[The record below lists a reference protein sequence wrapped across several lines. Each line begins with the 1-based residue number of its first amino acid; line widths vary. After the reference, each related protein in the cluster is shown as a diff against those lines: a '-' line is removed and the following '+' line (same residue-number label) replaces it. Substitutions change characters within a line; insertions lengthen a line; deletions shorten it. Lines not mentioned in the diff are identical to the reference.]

1 MAWVSVAVGGA
12 TALLGASTASKAA
25 NAQQEATQAQIDLMT
40 RMYEDSVARGDEQL
54 AAQYANSLKT
64 LNQQLGSTQQT
75 VNQQNALASQVKN
88 EQKSIAAGYQNDALT
103 ASQRTLNAQLGYL
116 SPYADTGYDANQQLA
131 VNMGLAPGQSTFQT
145 TPGYE
150 FMMDEA
156 IGAVEGSAAAAG
168 GVMSGA
174 TMDAINYTA
183 SGIADQEYDQYM
195 AGLTDMAN
203 RGYSASTGMAQ
214 ASGQAGATNQNIYAN
229 TANLNTGAVAGYG
242 NTMNNAYATQGA
254 NNYNAYGNYGNSLNA
269 AEQNTFNALAG
280 INSQYSSDMANAYA
294 NMGNTEAAG
303 YMAPYNALMGGVN
316 TGFNM
321 YGYMNTPN
329 PWGTPPSGS
338 APPAPPPQPGYGVW

>member
-1 MAWVSVAVGGA
+1 MWASVAVGGA
-12 TALLGASTASKAA
+12 TALLGASTANKAA
-25 NAQQEATQAQIDLMT
+25 NAQQNATQAQIDLMT
-40 RMYEDSVARGDEQL
+40 RMYEDSVMRGEGNLD
-54 AAQYANSLKT
+54 AQYANAQQT
-64 LNQQLGSTQQT
+64 LNNQLGSTQQT
-75 VNQQNALASQVKN
+75 LNNQNALATQVKN
-88 EQKSIAAGYQNDALT
+88 EQKAIAQGYQSDALG

-116 SPYADTGYDANQQLA
+116 SPYADTGYDANAQLA
-131 VNMGLAPGQSTFQT
+131 INMGLAPGESTFQT

-150 FMMDEA
+150 FQVNEA
-156 IGAVEGSAAAAG
+156 LGAVEGSAAAAG
-168 GVMSGA
+168 GAMSGA
-174 TMDAINYTA
+174 TMEALQYTA
-183 SGIADQEYDQYM
+183 SGLADQEYDQYM

-214 ASGQAGATNQNIYAN
+214 ATGQAGATNQNIYAN
-229 TANLNTGAVAGYG
+229 TANLNTGATAGYG

-294 NMGNTEAAG
+294 NMGNTQAAG

-329 PWGTPPSGS
+329 PWGSQTQ
-338 APPAPPPQPGYGVW
+338 PPPQPGYGGVY